1 MFILLQVYVNLLRV
15 QQLETFIH
23 CGDKITEV
31 EASDFLLFTSLQF
44 NLIPGTQAGQ
54 ASTPS
59 PLGVTG
65 GRSVHLQDRNYKKAT
80 VTFSQMSVN

>member
-1 MFILLQVYVNLLRV
+1 MFILLQVYVNLLRI
-15 QQLETFIH
+15 QQLSVLLNTNKKHFFH
-23 CGDKITEV
+23 CWDKITEV

-54 ASTPS
+54 ESTPS

-65 GRSVHLQDRNYKKAT
+65 DRSVHLRRQKL
-80 VTFSQMSVN
+80 